1 MKALRVVL
9 MGGSIA
15 AILAGFVFGL
25 ETRQVARSSAQVQ
38 PVTHSAI
45 VAAR

>member
-15 AILAGFVFGL
+15 AILAGYVFGL
-25 ETRQVARSSAQVQ
+25 ETRHVATGSEQAQR
-38 PVTHSAI
+38 VTHSAPL
-45 VAAR
+45 ATR